1 MALDKSLPSYSM
13 NNQLVGCSY
22 VIHLVHLLFMALG
35 TNEHNEVITTI
46 IVSLLPSLLSWYVG

>member
-1 MALDKSLPSYSM
+1 MYSYNI

-22 VIHLVHLLFMALG
+22 GIHLVHLLFMAFG

-46 IVSLLPSLLSWYVG
+46 IVSLLPLLLS